1 MNESTDVQ
9 PAAAGSDG
17 WSDAWSE
24 VTAAAAAAL
33 PEAQPADAPAEGFDG
48 AEAGEHASDRI
59 LARIGQLTRTL
70 RDSMRELGLDK
81 HVERAAEAVPD
92 ARDRLRYVAS
102 MTEQAA
108 ERVLSAIEVAKPMQ
122 VQLES
127 DAKELSARW
136 ATWYGAPIG
145 REEVRSLMDDTRQ
158 FLEGVPQSTAATN
171 QQLLEIMLAQDFQ
184 DLTGQVIKKI
194 MDVVYVIEQQLL
206 TVLVENIAPERREQ
220 FAATAALLAEATGG
234 TGSPEALLNGPQI
247 NPEGKA
253 DVMQDQA
260 QVDDLLASLGF

>member
-1 MNESTDVQ
+1 MNEPISE
-9 PAAAGSDG
+9 AGGLADG
-17 WSDAWSE
+17 
-24 VTAAAAAAL
+24 
-33 PEAQPADAPAEGFDG
+33 ADAVQVHQAEPEVQ
-48 AEAGEHASDRI
+48 AELAELADPDDPGEFASDRI

-92 ARDRLRYVAS
+92 ARDRLRYVAN

-108 ERVLSAIEVAKPMQ
+108 ERVLSAIELAKPMQ
-122 VQLES
+122 EQLES
-127 DAKELSARW
+127 DARALTERW
-136 ATWYGAPIG
+136 TAWYDAPIG
-145 REEVRSLMDDTRQ
+145 REEVRTLMDETRA
-158 FLEGVPQSTAATN
+158 FLEGVPQVTTATN

-194 MDVVYVIEQQLL
+194 MDVVYLIEQQLL
-206 TVLVENIAPERREQ
+206 GVLVENIAPERREQ
-220 FAATAALLAEATGG
+220 FAATAAQLVVSP
-234 TGSPEALLNGPQI
+234 TGSPESLLNGPQI

-253 DVMQDQA
+253 DIVQDQG